1 MFGPHQGLHLLCLI
15 FYSQIHVALK
25 MYEIQACQKYSFICI
40 QGLTKRYSYVFEWN
54 VKATLNLLTY
64 QILNLQGES
73 YKTGIQADPTI
84 HTFLFSYILMKM
96 PYCFPL

>member
-1 MFGPHQGLHLLCLI
+1 MQFRHFKSILL
-15 FYSQIHVALK
+15 FVK
-25 MYEIQACQKYSFICI
+25 
-40 QGLTKRYSYVFEWN
+40 GLTKRYSYVFEWN

-84 HTFLFSYILMKM
+84 HTFLFYYFILHFNENALLLSSLIARWWVGLQTLLRFRLKDI
-96 PYCFPL
+96 Y